1 MYVMIYVV
9 AWLGL
14 PIGPFHL
21 ASIIFWLVAVRI
33 TNNRLIDTSTILF
46 DQNYEARRLRTIE
59 INDLIAHRTIT
70 LLLSPW
76 IVICIII
83 TLMLAFSIDEFTV
96 VLLMQLVSLIITTCV
111 CFIWKHPREKGV
123 RNATILTLAYWT
135 ITQSILLLS
144 IHTVASNVSIYHEL
158 ISLLRNILSH
168 SDNSFTAVL
177 LSIGAMISASAA
189 AFISTKFLNRRS
201 AWGLLALATPS
212 VVLLFAWKRPIDPP
226 LALDIGFTMNLF
238 GLFAAAE
245 NARLVS
251 YIDSA
256 WFARDEVLA
265 TLKHNLRLMPMIAMV
280 LMAVGT
286 MTLLLSNRLTTG
298 DEIYSFIVRWAIIAT
313 ISVAVYFI
321 ARFTHT
327 PHQALKWTMFVWMSA
342 TLILS
347 IPTYEAKLNDP
358 SFDAYDTFTREYT
371 RFLDIHQLIALICL
385 IVLFV
390 ALLLNRWRLALPC
403 GVGTLYPSLFVQLFG
418 PGLYQLPNTST
429 IMSYATWL
437 DLSLMTI
444 VFFFCI
450 YYVLG
455 PAGILKDNAPS
466 DPTGELQ
473 EATMRKLRGETEA
486 K

>member
-1 MYVMIYVV
+1 MIYLI
-9 AWLGL
+9 AWIGWL
-14 PIGPFHL
+14 IGPFRL
-21 ASIIFWLVAVRI
+21 ASIILWLVVLRI
-33 TNNRLIDTSTILF
+33 INNRLIDTSTKLF
-46 DQNYEARRLRTIE
+46 DQHYEARRLRLLKIH
-59 INDLIAHRTIT
+59 DLTASRTIVY
-70 LLLSPW
+70 LVSPW
-76 IVICIII
+76 IAIGIII
-83 TLMLAFSIDEFTV
+83 SLMLALGVDGLIVTF
-96 VLLMQLVSLIITTCV
+96 LLQLVSLIVTVTT
-111 CFIWKHPREKGV
+111 CFIWKHLRRTAI
-123 RNATILTLAYWT
+123 RNATTLALAYWSV
-135 ITQSILLLS
+135 TQSTAFLGVYAIVPR
-144 IHTVASNVSIYHEL
+144 IASYDVLVMQLE
-158 ISLLRNILSH
+158 NILP
-168 SDNSFTAVL
+168 DTNN
-177 LSIGAMISASAA
+177 
-189 AFISTKFLNRRS
+189 AFIIILPSTIAIISTVVAGIIATTSLDQR
-201 AWGLLALATPS
+201 AGWILLALATPS
-212 VVLLFAWKRPIDPP
+212 VVLSFAWSRYIDPI
-226 LALDIGFTMNLF
+226 LALDLGFTMNLF
-238 GLFAAAE
+238 GLFVATE

-251 YIDSA
+251 YINSP
-256 WFARDEVLA
+256 WFARDEVIA

-342 TLILS
+342 ILILS
-347 IPTYEAKLNDP
+347 IPIYEAKLNDP

-385 IVLFV
+385 IVLLV

-403 GVGTLYPSLFVQLFG
+403 GIGTLYPSLFIQLFG
-418 PGLYQLPNTST
+418 PGLYQSPNTPT
-429 IMSYATWL
+429 ILSYASWL

-455 PAGILKDNAPS
+455 PAGILNDNAPS
-466 DPTGELQ
+466 DPTGEIQ
-473 EATMRKLRGETEA
+473 EASMRKLRGETET